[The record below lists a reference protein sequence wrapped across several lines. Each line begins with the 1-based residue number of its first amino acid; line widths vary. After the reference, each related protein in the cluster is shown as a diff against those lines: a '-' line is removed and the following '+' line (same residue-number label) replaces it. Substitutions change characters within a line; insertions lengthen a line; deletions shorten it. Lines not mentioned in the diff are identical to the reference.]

1 MTAHTITV
9 AAVDDHPI
17 VLHGLRALL
26 ASAPGLTVVATART
40 VGELIAGPGRTAE
53 VVLLD
58 LSLEDGSNAPDNIRD
73 LLIAGPK
80 VVVLSAVATPE
91 AVRAAVR
98 AGASGYVPKGENVDD
113 LMRAIEDA
121 AAGGSWVSPQLAFAL
136 LTDAA
141 EDRPRLSGQ
150 ETEALKLYA
159 AGLPLKSVARQMGVS
174 QDTAKQYL
182 DRVRAKYRRAGRE
195 AGTKVDLY
203 RRAVEDGHLPH

>member
-17 VLHGLRALL
+17 VLHGLRSLL
-26 ASAPGLTVVATART
+26 ASAPGLSVVATART
-40 VGELIAGPGRTAE
+40 VGELLAGPGRAAD
-53 VVLLD
+53 VALLD
-58 LSLEDGSNAPDNIRD
+58 LNLEDGSNAPDNIRD
-73 LLIAGPK
+73 LLTAGPR

-121 AAGGSWVSPQLAFAL
+121 ASGGSWVSPQLAFAL

-159 AGLPLKSVARQMGVS
+159 AGLPLKTVARQMGVS

-182 DRVRAKYRRAGRE
+182 DRVRAKYRRG
-195 AGTKVDLY
+195 G
-203 RRAVEDGHLPH
+203 RRAGAPKPKKNKPRPGGQ